1 LNLVLSAFFHPDYT
15 VGPGASPGLPR
26 TSGTLQESR
35 PTGLAGCTADRELVF
50 HPSIADEEYLT
61 LP

>member
-1 LNLVLSAFFHPDYT
+1 VLSAFFHPDYT

-26 TSGTLQESR
+26 KKRTVRQSE
-35 PTGLAGCTADRELVF
+35 PTGLAGCTADRELVSCLALASA
-50 HPSIADEEYLT
+50 PDLT